1 LQSSSLAAD
10 CKSAVSK
17 DGIYWRGLCDKLEVW
32 GRVLFQEEIK
42 MVEMTMQ
49 VPDKLA
55 QRLRPMSPW
64 LATVLE
70 LSLVGFKTSAVQTAS
85 EIIDFLS
92 TGPSLSEV
100 AAYTVSERAQERL
113 RCLLALNEAGM
124 LSSEE
129 QAELDEIEQIEHI
142 MTLLK
147 AQARK
152 RLAGETN
159 V

>member
-1 LQSSSLAAD
+1 
-10 CKSAVSK
+10 
-17 DGIYWRGLCDKLEVW
+17 
-32 GRVLFQEEIK
+32 
-42 MVEMTMQ
+42 MVEMTVQ
-49 VPDKLA
+49 VPDRLA

-70 LSLVGFKTSAVQTAS
+70 LSLVGFKTPAVQTAS

-113 RCLLALNEAGM
+113 RRLLALNEAGM

-152 RLAGETN
+152 QLAGEVN

>member
-1 LQSSSLAAD
+1 
-10 CKSAVSK
+10 
-17 DGIYWRGLCDKLEVW
+17 
-32 GRVLFQEEIK
+32 

-100 AAYTVSERAQERL
+100 AAYTISKRAQERL
-113 RCLLALNEAGM
+113 RNLLALNEAGM

-142 MTLLK
+142 MTLLN
-147 AQARK
+147 ADARK
-152 RLAGETN
+152 RMPGETN
-159 V
+159 E